1 MKKLLIVL
9 FTLATLT
16 NVIAQNEP
24 SATNPESGEVTLY
37 PAVAVPQFSLF
48 EIYCAGNP
56 LFMSLITL
64 CLVGVFLAAWRM
76 PSRVKELGLLA
87 LMLGIVSFLVGIF
100 QANSVLMQTADISP
114 VVISGG
120 LMAAVIAP
128 IWGCAVY
135 CISLVV
141 RLIQKPKTI

>member
-1 MKKLLIVL
+1 MKKLLIILVAPL
-9 FTLATLT
+9 FLMT
-16 NVIAQNEP
+16 AQAQEA
-24 SATNPESGEVTLY
+24 SRVTEQMEVTLHD
-37 PAVAVPQFSLF
+37 AVAVPQFSLF

-87 LMLGIVSFLVGIF
+87 HMLGIVSFLVGIF